1 MPNSVTRRGFLEVCA
16 ATALAS
22 RAEGQETVPE
32 AAVVKRRPVID
43 ITDLY
48 HPHQDRGDNFDL
60 ISAYSLPE
68 VDLRA
73 VIFDVT
79 DRYRRPY
86 QREGDPYADPT
97 GPREPGFITVQQ
109 LNYIFNRDVPCA
121 AAPFQAMRSPD
132 DAMRDA
138 PRFQTNGIDLML
150 RVLEEST
157 EPVDV
162 VSFGSAR
169 PLAVAFN
176 RAPGLVKEKIRMAHI
191 CAGAAPA
198 GYLEWNVQLDPHAF
212 VRVLRS
218 DMNVAVYPCATD
230 TSPFDLGPHNCYYS
244 LPDLDFVQSMA
255 APLQRY
261 IEYAFTRS
269 VRQDFLGVLDLDQPL
284 ADMVGHYHHPH
295 HVWETA
301 VWEQVANRKIAGLGS
316 GAFRLLPADEIVPG
330 QQTVSSELLP
340 CTFDVRDDGQFH
352 FSLID
357 EPAGKFIYHRK
368 NPQQYQDA
376 IRQALPALYRA
387 CMIQP

>member
-1 MPNSVTRRGFLEVCA
+1 MSKSVSRRGFLEFCA
-16 ATALAS
+16 ATALAGT
-22 RAEGQETVPE
+22 AAGQEIHQE
-32 AAVVKRRPVID
+32 AAPVKRRPVID

-60 ISAYSLPE
+60 ISAYALPE
-68 VDLRA
+68 VDLRG
-73 VIFDVT
+73 VVFDVS

-97 GPREPGFITVQQ
+97 GPREPGFISVQQ

-121 AAPFQAMRSPD
+121 AGPFQAMKSPD
-132 DAMRDA
+132 DPMRAA
-138 PRFQTNGIDLML
+138 PRFQINGIDLIL
-150 RVLEEST
+150 RILEESS
-157 EPVDV
+157 ESVDI

-169 PLAVAFN
+169 PLAVACN
-176 RAPGLVKEKIRMAHI
+176 RAPELMKEKVRMAHV

-230 TSPFDLGPHNCYYS
+230 TGPFDLGPHNCYYA
-244 LPDLDFVQSMA
+244 LPDLNFVASMA

-269 VRQDFLGVLDLDQPL
+269 ARQDFLGVLDLDQPL
-284 ADMVGHYHHPH
+284 ADMGEHYHHVH

-301 VWEQVANRKIAGLGS
+301 VWEQVANRKIADLG
-316 GAFRLLPADEIVPG
+316 GGTFRLLPSDEIAPG
-330 QQTVSSELLP
+330 QPTVSSELLP
-340 CTFDVRDDGQFH
+340 CTLDVHDDGQFD
-352 FSLID
+352 FALVD
-357 EPAGKFIYHRK
+357 EPAGKFIYHREH
-368 NPQQYQDA
+368 PQQYQDA
-376 IRQALPALYRA
+376 LRQALPDLYLA
-387 CMIQP
+387 YETQP